1 MLIQT
6 GLATITCVRA
16 SQLSDSKMSSAKLTQ
31 QVLAARNM
39 KGWGATPACRGVR
52 IKTLLAQA
60 GVIDYPANFGEWRGE
75 RWVSR

>member
-1 MLIQT
+1 MLIHT

-39 KGWGATPACRGVR
+39 KGWEQPRMPR
-52 IKTLLAQA
+52 RKNQNLAGLGQR
-60 GVIDYPANFGEWRGE
+60 DRLSANFGEWRGE